1 MKQVMST
8 ASEHK
13 SEHQETTSRFR
24 VGPDDQAAVFESKGL
39 VAFCLTVDESYQDGT
54 FLLKLTQRREERAVT
69 FDAEGKVFAEL
80 VSLTGTR
87 VAPKLL
93 VIAREI
99 KTAVEELRA
108 STFEIVEIVP
118 SEKFRKSCASQ
129 NCLCSH

>member
-1 MKQVMST
+1 MST

-13 SEHQETTSRFR
+13 SGHPEAASRFR
-24 VGPDDQAAVFESKGL
+24 VGPNDLAAVFESKGL

-69 FDAEGKVFAEL
+69 FNAEGKVFAGL

-87 VAPKLL
+87 VPPKLL
-93 VIAREI
+93 VIAGEI
-99 KTAVEELRA
+99 KTTVEELRA

-118 SEKFRKSCASQ
+118 SEKVSEELRKSK
-129 NCLCSH
+129 LFM

>member
-1 MKQVMST
+1 MKQVMSSE
-8 ASEHK
+8 SEHK
-13 SEHQETTSRFR
+13 PGHQETTSRFG
-24 VGPDDQAAVFESKGL
+24 VGPHDLAAVFESKGL

-69 FDAEGKVFAEL
+69 FSAEGKVFSGL

-99 KTAVEELRA
+99 KTTVEELRA
-108 STFEIVEIVP
+108 STFEIVELVP
-118 SEKFRKSCASQ
+118 SEKVSEELRKSKFFM
-129 NCLCSH
+129 